1 MINGDAYSR
10 SHYITY
16 AVGSLVG
23 LKGAGSAVKITGK
36 LGKTGAAKVDKV
48 LEAEEKAAAKHVK
61 TRINS
66 LSKSKYEPALVGM
79 AQDIESTHNVKNTP
93 LLKKVI
99 EEEKESVLYKSEN
112 GSSKS
117 IKLFG
122 SEGVRVSS
130 KTVWKEKESKAHIDV
145 ENPNPGQRAGQIHY
159 QDSNNTKYLFD
170 PKKGSFIDLNG
181 NIAPKK
187 VNALLKNKEFVK
199 KLNVGLKKY
208 LGEEEYNPKKK

>member
-1 MINGDAYSR
+1 
-10 SHYITY
+10 
-16 AVGSLVG
+16 
-23 LKGAGSAVKITGK
+23 
-36 LGKTGAAKVDKV
+36 
-48 LEAEEKAAAKHVK
+48 
-61 TRINS
+61 
-66 LSKSKYEPALVGM
+66 M

-117 IKLFG
+117 IMLFG
-122 SEGVRVSS
+122 SEGVRVTS
-130 KTVWKEKESKAHIDV
+130 KTVWKEKESKARINV

-170 PKKGSFIDLNG
+170 PEKGSFIDLNG

-187 VNALLKNKEFVK
+187 VNALFKNKEFVK
-199 KLNVGLKKY
+199 
-208 LGEEEYNPKKK
+208 